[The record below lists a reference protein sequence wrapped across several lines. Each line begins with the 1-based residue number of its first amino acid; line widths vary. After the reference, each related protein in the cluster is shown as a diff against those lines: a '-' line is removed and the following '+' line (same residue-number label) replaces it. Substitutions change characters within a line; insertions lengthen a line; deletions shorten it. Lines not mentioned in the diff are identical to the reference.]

1 MAVPNIATFSMQDVK
16 TELATS
22 SNDLVYFFSIADN
35 SKFDPNYVGVKNG
48 LLNFRNYGFGK
59 TATLFLSSI
68 ASYSGSIGACAGIDD
83 FIARYWMH
91 DIGTP
96 IPIAGDIIYT
106 DSDATTTFN
115 GNNRYYK
122 VDQGGVKRSV
132 QISSTGVVLYVVNC
146 L

>member
-1 MAVPNIATFSMQDVK
+1 MAVPNTNTFTLQDVK

-22 SNDLVYFFSIADN
+22 SNDLVTFFSIADDA
-35 SKFDPNYVGVKNG
+35 KFDPNYKGSKNS

-59 TATLFLSSI
+59 TATLLVSSV
-68 ASYSGSIGACAGIDD
+68 ASYSGSMGACYGVDDYID
-83 FIARYWMH
+83 RYWMH

-96 IPIAGDIIYT
+96 IPTAGDIIYT
-106 DSDATTTFN
+106 DLDATNVFN
-115 GNNRYYK
+115 GGNQYYK
-122 VDQGGVKRSV
+122 IDQAGVKRSV